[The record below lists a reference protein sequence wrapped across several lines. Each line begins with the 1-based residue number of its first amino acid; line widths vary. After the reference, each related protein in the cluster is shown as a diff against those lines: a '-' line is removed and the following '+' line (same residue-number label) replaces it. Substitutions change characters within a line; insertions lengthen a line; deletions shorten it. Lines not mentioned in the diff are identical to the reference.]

1 MLSVLVRLGCLA
13 RMIVK
18 SSTALR
24 PINFHFG
31 LKACQKLVK
40 LLFAHLVASK
50 LANGHG
56 LIVKSDKRLKFFSL
70 GKSWMQEEAHRVKI
84 VSLTQEVWLSAEA
97 NIFDVLDELIFAIAR
112 KCDELLH
119 LLVES

>member
-1 MLSVLVRLGCLA
+1 MLSVLGRLGCLA

-18 SSTALR
+18 GSTALR

-50 LANGHG
+50 FALGHG
-56 LIVKSDKRLKFFSL
+56 LIVKSDKQLIFFFL
-70 GKSWMQEEAHRVKI
+70 GESWMQEEAHRVEI
-84 VSLTQEVWLSAEA
+84 VSLT
-97 NIFDVLDELIFAIAR
+97 
-112 KCDELLH
+112 
-119 LLVES
+119 